1 MKQDFE
7 STAYYRW
14 LYQRIQD
21 EIGEKVAVLGPAC
34 QKFALL
40 LEGRKLVQLVPEDLS
55 LSRNGRL
62 SGMSFDTVV
71 CLNALEVAASD
82 SVLLQQIH
90 DLLLP
95 NGKAIFLVPS
105 LPWMSPWLDAS
116 GKIRHRYSK
125 KQIFKKLDQH
135 RFHVTEHFF
144 FNAFGIFFPQH
155 RTDLKRN
162 GWMDKFASFWNDLER
177 KFRLP
182 FGRSLVVVAKKKF
195 PARG

>member
-1 MKQDFE
+1 MKSDSE

-14 LYQRIQD
+14 LFQRIEN
-21 EIGEKVAVLGPAC
+21 EIGQKVAVLGPAA
-34 QKFALL
+34 QKFVSF
-40 LEGRKLVQLVPEDLS
+40 LEGRKSVLAVPEDIS

-62 SGMSFDTVV
+62 SSMSFDTAI
-71 CLNALEVAASD
+71 CLNALELAASD

-95 NGKAIFLVPS
+95 DGRAIFLVPS
-105 LPWMSPWLDAS
+105 LPWMSRWLDAS

-135 RFHVTEHFF
+135 RFHVTDYFF

-155 RTDLKRN
+155 RTDLERN
-162 GWMDKFASFWNDLER
+162 GLMDRFACFWNDLE
-177 KFRLP
+177 KKLRLP
-182 FGRSLVVVAKKKF
+182 FGRSLVVITKKKF